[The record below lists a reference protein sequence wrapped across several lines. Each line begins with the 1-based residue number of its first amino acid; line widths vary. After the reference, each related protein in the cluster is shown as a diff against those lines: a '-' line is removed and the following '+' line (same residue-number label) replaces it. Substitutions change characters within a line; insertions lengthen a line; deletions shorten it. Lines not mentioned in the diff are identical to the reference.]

1 MKKIKKIL
9 LLVLLVLPLLLITAC
24 SKTIHTDFDKARI
37 DFNNVYSYTVIDIEG
52 YYYVGDNIIVLIH
65 EDRDGK
71 RTYIHVSVDNALLIK
86 EE

>member
-9 LLVLLVLPLLLITAC
+9 LLVLLVLPLLFITAC
-24 SKTIHTDFDKARI
+24 SKKIHTDFDKARI
-37 DFNNVYSYTVIDIEG
+37 DFNNIYSYSVIDIVG

-65 EDRDGK
+65 EGSDGT
-71 RTYIHVSVDNALLIK
+71 RTHIHVSVDNALLYK